1 MDSDQPYAKIFARII
16 FELIPTIFCAVVCI
30 SAAFT
35 HALNGWLL
43 PCGIYMAFLALLE
56 LIGVIVSAIAAYNED
71 KAWQII
77 RNIY

>member
-1 MDSDQPYAKIFARII
+1 MNSDQPYAKIFARII
-16 FELIPTIFCAVVCI
+16 FELIPTVFCAVVCI

-35 HALNGWLL
+35 HSLDSWLL
-43 PCGIYMAFLALLE
+43 PCGIYMVFLALLE